1 MNHYTKKIGF
11 TGTIYIKEY
20 SKIKHHKNKIRELNE
35 ETVIEQFKKGEAI
48 ITVLNEES
56 GKETVV
62 DIYSGE
68 EEIRKY
74 LGPKFLL

>member
-20 SKIKHHKNKIRELNE
+20 GKIKHHKNKMRELNE
-35 ETVIEQFKKGEAI
+35 DTVIEQFKKGEAV

-56 GKETVV
+56 GKETVI
-62 DIYSGE
+62 DIYSSE

-74 LGPKFLL
+74 LGAKFL